1 MKRNSRAASLR
12 KRLAAALLLFAL
24 WTSGTAYSS
33 LFFPVFAATENTGTE
48 DKADNGAPTG
58 EKNGGEQKNSGEIEG
73 VRIPREIVL
82 GDLRSR
88 CDRRRRGGLLFCK
101 TKKITA
107 LFSGSSEAQR
117 RMPCHFHRTKKS
129 RLPQRCCGRG
139 IRCRR
144 KRKPPLPASAGSAPA
159 GGF

>member
-82 GDLRSR
+82 GIFAAAVI
-88 CDRRRRGGLLFCK
+88 GGGAVGYYF
-101 TKKITA
+101 A
-107 LFSGSSEAQR
+107 
-117 RMPCHFHRTKKS
+117 
-129 RLPQRCCGRG
+129 
-139 IRCRR
+139 RR
-144 KRKPPLPASAGSAPA
+144 KK
-159 GGF
+159 